1 MITKPR
7 GLYLH
12 IPFCVRKCNYCDFA
26 SFKEANCTWREKYI
40 DTLCHEIGM
49 YADEDISIDTIF
61 FGGGTPS
68 LLTAGEFSLIV
79 NKIRETFDILPNTEF
94 TIEANP
100 KTLTEEKLKCFM
112 SFGVNRLSIGLQS
125 IRENEQKTL
134 GRIHN
139 YDDFLA
145 TFHMARRL
153 GMKNINVDL
162 MYGIPDQTMESF
174 GKTLESVIALEPEH
188 VSLYGLILEEGTP
201 LYNSRETLNFPTED
215 DECEMYY
222 LATDIM
228 RKMGYLH
235 YEISNYAKDGYQ
247 SRHNLK
253 YWHADEYI
261 GVGLAAHSYYSGVRY
276 GNSCDSMEYLA
287 GDYAKYDMGETLDT
301 DSLAYEYVML
311 HLRLADGF
319 DLSEYRERFGRDFR
333 QGREKILLTME
344 KNGLLTMENN
354 RISLTERGFYVS
366 NNILTE
372 LL

>member
-12 IPFCVRKCNYCDFA
+12 IPFCVKKCNYCDFS
-26 SFKEANCTWREKYI
+26 SFKESNCNWRKKYI
-40 DTLCHEIGM
+40 DTLCQEIEL
-49 YADEDISIDTIF
+49 YSDKDISIDTIF

-68 LLTAGEFSLIV
+68 LLTACEFKRIV
-79 NKIRETFDILPNTEF
+79 DRINETFVVLPNAEF

-100 KTLTEEKLKCFM
+100 KTLTEEKLKGFM
-112 SFGVNRLSIGLQS
+112 SLGVNRLSVGLQS
-125 IRENEQKTL
+125 IHETEQKIL

-139 YDDFLA
+139 YDNFLS
-145 TFHMARRL
+145 TYHMARRL
-153 GMKNINVDL
+153 GIKDINVDL
-162 MYGIPDQTMESF
+162 MYGIPDQTMDSF
-174 GKTLESVIALEPEH
+174 RQTLESVIALEPDH
-188 VSLYGLILEEGTP
+188 VSVYGLILEEGTP

-247 SRHNLK
+247 SRHNMK

-261 GVGLAAHSYYSGVRY
+261 GLGLAAHSYYQGRRY
-276 GNSCDSMEYLA
+276 GNSADIDEYLA
-287 GDYAKYDMGETLDT
+287 GDYAKYDFEEALDSE
-301 DSLAYEYVML
+301 SLAYEYVML
-311 HLRLADGF
+311 RLRLSEGF
-319 DLSEYRERFGRDFR
+319 DFSEYQGLFGRDFR
-333 QGREKILLTME
+333 QGREDILSKME
-344 KNGLLTMENN
+344 KNGLLTMENG
-354 RISLTERGFYVS
+354 RIALTERGFYVS